1 MMGLKR
7 IVGIRQYT
15 TFTPAGKILKMYE
28 VTFETE
34 KTEGEFTFD
43 VPRDEYDADLVKG
56 TASVKAD
63 EIDAAIG

>member
-1 MMGLKR
+1 MGLKG

-15 TFTPAGKILKMYE
+15 TFTPAGKVVKMYE
-28 VTFETE
+28 VTFTTE

-43 VPRDEYDADLVKG
+43 IPKDEYDPKLVTG
-56 TASVKAD
+56 TAKVKAD

>member
-1 MMGLKR
+1 MGLKE

-15 TFTPAGKILKMYE
+15 TFTPAGKVVKMYE
-28 VTFETE
+28 VTFTTD

-43 VPRDEYDADLVKG
+43 IEKDDY
-56 TASVKAD
+56 TAKKAMGMAQTRAE

>member
-1 MMGLKR
+1 MGLKR

-28 VTFETE
+28 VTFTTE

-43 VPRDEYDADLVKG
+43 IQKDEYSADKAIAMA
-56 TASVKAD
+56 TARAEDLDKAV
-63 EIDAAIG
+63 G